1 MISFGTMLAFAAVA
15 LGMVCAPGPN
25 MIYLISRSVTQGKLA
40 GMISLFGVMLAFV
53 VYIVATMMGLSAL
66 FLTVPILYSMIK
78 WAGAVYLL
86 WLAWKAIRPG
96 SGSDRNILEPQS
108 LAIESP
114 KKLFIMGFMTNLLN
128 PKAAVLYVSL
138 LPQFI
143 DPARGSV
150 LMQSATLGLL
160 QISISFIVNLLIIL
174 VASQVVSWFGKR
186 PIWMSIQRWVMASV
200 LTALAARMAFDRK

>member
-1 MISFGTMLAFAAVA
+1 MISFGTMIAFAAVA

-25 MIYLISRSVTQGKLA
+25 MIYLISRSVTQGKVA

-96 SGSDRNILEPQS
+96 SSRNILEPQS

-114 KKLFIMGFMTNLLN
+114 KKLFMMGFMTNLLN

-143 DPARGSV
+143 DPTRGSI
-150 LMQSATLGLL
+150 LGQSATLGLL
-160 QISISFIVNLLIIL
+160 QMSISFIVNLLIIL
-174 VASQVVSWFGKR
+174 VASHVVSWFGKR
-186 PIWMSIQRWVMASV
+186 PIWLSIQRWFMASV

>member
-1 MISFGTMLAFAAVA
+1 MISFGTMIAFAAVA

-25 MIYLISRSVTQGKLA
+25 MIYLISRSVTQGRVA
-40 GMISLFGVMLAFV
+40 GVISLFGVVLAFV

-66 FLTVPILYSMIK
+66 FLTVPVLYTMIK

-96 SGSDRNILEPQS
+96 SDRNILEPQA
-108 LAIESP
+108 LTIESP
-114 KKLFIMGFMTNLLN
+114 KKLFMMGFMTNLLN

-143 DPARGSV
+143 DPTRGSV
-150 LMQSATLGLL
+150 LMQSVTLGLI
-160 QISISFIVNLLIIL
+160 QISISFIINLLIVL

-186 PIWMSIQRWVMASV
+186 PIWLRVQRWVMASV
-200 LTALAARMAFDRK
+200 LTALAARMALDRK

>member
-1 MISFGTMLAFAAVA
+1 MISFGTMIAFAAVA

-25 MIYLISRSVTQGKLA
+25 MIYLISRSVTQGRVA
-40 GMISLFGVMLAFV
+40 GVISLFGVVLAFV

-66 FLTVPILYSMIK
+66 FLTVPVLYTMIK

-96 SGSDRNILEPQS
+96 SDRNILEPQA
-108 LAIESP
+108 LTIESP
-114 KKLFIMGFMTNLLN
+114 KKLFMMGFMTNLLN

-150 LMQSATLGLL
+150 LMQSVTLGLI
-160 QISISFIVNLLIIL
+160 QISISFIINLLIVL

-186 PIWMSIQRWVMASV
+186 PIWLRVQRWVMASV
-200 LTALAARMAFDRK
+200 LTALAARMALDRK

>member
-1 MISFGTMLAFAAVA
+1 MISFGTMIAFAAVA

-25 MIYLISRSVTQGKLA
+25 MIYLISRSVTQGRVA
-40 GMISLFGVMLAFV
+40 GVISLFGVVLAFV

-66 FLTVPILYSMIK
+66 FLTVPMLYTMIK

-96 SGSDRNILEPQS
+96 SDRNILEPQA
-108 LAIESP
+108 LTIESP
-114 KKLFIMGFMTNLLN
+114 KKLFMMGFMTNLLN

-143 DPARGSV
+143 DPTRGSV
-150 LMQSATLGLL
+150 LMQSATLGLI
-160 QISISFIVNLLIIL
+160 QISISFIINLLIVL

-186 PIWMSIQRWVMASV
+186 PIWLRVQRWVMASV
-200 LTALAARMAFDRK
+200 LTALAARMALDRK

>member
-1 MISFGTMLAFAAVA
+1 MISFGTMIAFAAVA

-25 MIYLISRSVTQGKLA
+25 MIYLISRSVTQGKGA
-40 GMISLFGVMLAFV
+40 GVISLFGVMLAFV

-66 FLTVPILYSMIK
+66 FLTVPLIYTMIK
-78 WAGAVYLL
+78 WAGAVYLI

-96 SGSDRNILEPQS
+96 SDRNVLEPQS

-114 KKLFIMGFMTNLLN
+114 KKLFMMGFMTNLLN

-143 DPARGSV
+143 DPTRGSV

>member
-1 MISFGTMLAFAAVA
+1 MDMISFGAMIAFAAVA

-25 MIYLISRSVTQGKLA
+25 MIYLISRSVTQGRVA
-40 GMISLFGVMLAFV
+40 GVISLFGVVLAFV

-66 FLTVPILYSMIK
+66 FLTVPVLYTMIK

-86 WLAWKAIRPG
+86 WLAWKAIR
-96 SGSDRNILEPQS
+96 SGSDRNILEPQA
-108 LAIESP
+108 LTIESP
-114 KKLFIMGFMTNLLN
+114 KKLFMMGFMTNLLN

-150 LMQSATLGLL
+150 LMQSATLGLI
-160 QISISFIVNLLIIL
+160 QISISFIINLLIVL

-186 PIWMSIQRWVMASV
+186 PIWLRVQRWVMASV
-200 LTALAARMAFDRK
+200 LTALAARMALDRK

>member
-1 MISFGTMLAFAAVA
+1 MISFGTMIAFAAVA

-25 MIYLISRSVTQGKLA
+25 MIYLISRSVTQGKVA

-96 SGSDRNILEPQS
+96 SSRNILEPQS

-114 KKLFIMGFMTNLLN
+114 KKLFMMGFMTNLLN

-143 DPARGSV
+143 DPTRGSV
-150 LMQSATLGLL
+150 LGQSATLGLL
-160 QISISFIVNLLIIL
+160 QMSISFIVNLLIIL
-174 VASQVVSWFGKR
+174 VASHVVSWFGKR
-186 PIWMSIQRWVMASV
+186 PIWLSIQRWFMASV

>member
-1 MISFGTMLAFAAVA
+1 MISFGTMIAFAAVA

-25 MIYLISRSVTQGKLA
+25 MIYLISRSVTQGKGA
-40 GMISLFGVMLAFV
+40 GVISLFGVMLAFV

-66 FLTVPILYSMIK
+66 FLTVPLIYTMIK

-96 SGSDRNILEPQS
+96 SDRNVLEPQS

-114 KKLFIMGFMTNLLN
+114 KKLFMMGFMTNLLN

-143 DPARGSV
+143 DPTRGSV

-186 PIWMSIQRWVMASV
+186 PIWMSIQRWIMASV

>member
-1 MISFGTMLAFAAVA
+1 MISFGTMIAFAAVA

-25 MIYLISRSVTQGKLA
+25 MIYLISRSVTQGRVA
-40 GMISLFGVMLAFV
+40 GVISLFGVVLAFV

-66 FLTVPILYSMIK
+66 FLTVPVLYTMIK

-96 SGSDRNILEPQS
+96 SDRNILEPQA
-108 LAIESP
+108 LTIESP
-114 KKLFIMGFMTNLLN
+114 KKLFMMGFMTNLLN

-143 DPARGSV
+143 DPTRGSV
-150 LMQSATLGLL
+150 LMQSATLGLI
-160 QISISFIVNLLIIL
+160 QISISFIINLLIVL

-186 PIWMSIQRWVMASV
+186 PIWLRVQRWVMASV
-200 LTALAARMAFDRK
+200 LTALAARMALDRK

>member
-1 MISFGTMLAFAAVA
+1 MISFGTMIAFAAVA

-86 WLAWKAIRPG
+86 WLAWKAIRP
-96 SGSDRNILEPQS
+96 GSDRNILEPQS

>member
-1 MISFGTMLAFAAVA
+1 MSMISFGTMIAFAAVA

-25 MIYLISRSVTQGKLA
+25 MIYLISRSVTQGKGA
-40 GMISLFGVMLAFV
+40 GVISLFGVMLAFV

-66 FLTVPILYSMIK
+66 FLTVPLIYTMIK

-96 SGSDRNILEPQS
+96 SDRNVLEPQS

-114 KKLFIMGFMTNLLN
+114 KKLFMMGFMTNLLN

-143 DPARGSV
+143 DPTRGSV

-186 PIWMSIQRWVMASV
+186 PIWMSIQRWIMASV

>member
-1 MISFGTMLAFAAVA
+1 MISFGTMIAFVAVA

>member
-1 MISFGTMLAFAAVA
+1 MISFGTMIAFAAVA

-25 MIYLISRSVTQGKLA
+25 MIYLISRSVTQGKVA

-86 WLAWKAIRPG
+86 WLAWKAIRLG
-96 SGSDRNILEPQS
+96 SSRNILEPQS

-114 KKLFIMGFMTNLLN
+114 KKLFMMGFMTNLLN

-143 DPARGSV
+143 DPTRGSV
-150 LMQSATLGLL
+150 LGQSATLGLL
-160 QISISFIVNLLIIL
+160 QMSISFIVNLLIIL
-174 VASQVVSWFGKR
+174 VASHVVSWFGKR
-186 PIWMSIQRWVMASV
+186 PIWLSIQRWFMASV

>member
-1 MISFGTMLAFAAVA
+1 MISFGTMIAFAAVA

-143 DPARGSV
+143 DPAWGSV

>member
-1 MISFGTMLAFAAVA
+1 MISFGTMIAFAAVA

-25 MIYLISRSVTQGKLA
+25 MIYLISRSVTQGRVA
-40 GMISLFGVMLAFV
+40 GVISLFGVVLAFV

-66 FLTVPILYSMIK
+66 FLTVPVLYTMIK

-96 SGSDRNILEPQS
+96 SDRNILEPQA
-108 LAIESP
+108 LKIESP
-114 KKLFIMGFMTNLLN
+114 KKLFMMGFMTNLLN

-150 LMQSATLGLL
+150 LMQSVTLGLI
-160 QISISFIVNLLIIL
+160 QISISFIINLLIVL

-186 PIWMSIQRWVMASV
+186 PIWLRVQRWVMASV
-200 LTALAARMAFDRK
+200 LTALAARMALDRK

>member
-1 MISFGTMLAFAAVA
+1 MLSWATMIAFAAVA

-40 GMISLFGVMLAFV
+40 GMISLFGVMLAFG
-53 VYIVATMMGLSAL
+53 VYIIATMMGLSAL

-96 SGSDRNILEPQS
+96 SDRNIMEPQS

-200 LTALAARMAFDRK
+200 LTALAARMALDRK

>member
-1 MISFGTMLAFAAVA
+1 MDMISFGTMIAFAAVA

-25 MIYLISRSVTQGKLA
+25 MIYLISRSVTQGRVA
-40 GMISLFGVMLAFV
+40 GVISLFGVVLAFV

-66 FLTVPILYSMIK
+66 FLTVPVLYTMIK

-96 SGSDRNILEPQS
+96 SDRNILEPQA
-108 LAIESP
+108 LTIESP
-114 KKLFIMGFMTNLLN
+114 KKLFMMGFMTNLLN

-150 LMQSATLGLL
+150 LMQSATLGLI
-160 QISISFIVNLLIIL
+160 QISISFIINLLIVL

-186 PIWMSIQRWVMASV
+186 PIWLRVQRWVMASV
-200 LTALAARMAFDRK
+200 LTALAARMALDRK

>member
-1 MISFGTMLAFAAVA
+1 MISFGTMIAFAAVA

-25 MIYLISRSVTQGKLA
+25 MIYLISRSVTQGRVA
-40 GMISLFGVMLAFV
+40 GVISLFGVVLAFV

-66 FLTVPILYSMIK
+66 FLTVPVLYTMIK

-96 SGSDRNILEPQS
+96 SDRNILEPQA
-108 LAIESP
+108 LTIESP
-114 KKLFIMGFMTNLLN
+114 KKLFMMGFMTNLLN

-150 LMQSATLGLL
+150 LMQSATLGLI
-160 QISISFIVNLLIIL
+160 QISISFIINLLIVL

-186 PIWMSIQRWVMASV
+186 PIWLRVQRWVMASV
-200 LTALAARMAFDRK
+200 LTALAARMALDRK

>member
-1 MISFGTMLAFAAVA
+1 MISFGTMIAFAAVA

-25 MIYLISRSVTQGKLA
+25 MIYLISRSVTQGKVA

-96 SGSDRNILEPQS
+96 SSRNILEPQS

-114 KKLFIMGFMTNLLN
+114 KKLFMMGFMTNLLN

-143 DPARGSV
+143 DPTRGSV
-150 LMQSATLGLL
+150 LGQSATLGLL
-160 QISISFIVNLLIIL
+160 QISISFIVNLLIVL

-186 PIWMSIQRWVMASV
+186 PIWMRVQRWVMASV

>member
-1 MISFGTMLAFAAVA
+1 MSMISFGAMIAFAAVA
-15 LGMVCAPGPN
+15 LGMVCSPGPN
-25 MIYLISRSVTQGKLA
+25 MIYLISRSVTQGRVA
-40 GMISLFGVMLAFV
+40 GIISLFGVMLAFI

-66 FLTVPILYSMIK
+66 FLTVPVLYTIIK

-96 SGSDRNILEPQS
+96 SDRNILEPQA
-108 LAIESP
+108 LTIESP
-114 KKLFIMGFMTNLLN
+114 KKLFMMGFMTNLLN

-150 LMQSATLGLL
+150 LMQSATLGLI
-160 QISISFIVNLLIIL
+160 QISISFIINLLIIL
-174 VASQVVSWFGKR
+174 VASQVVSWLGKR
-186 PIWMSIQRWVMASV
+186 PFWMSIQRWVMASV
-200 LTALAARMAFDRK
+200 LTALAARMALDRK

>member
-1 MISFGTMLAFAAVA
+1 MISFGTMIAFAAVA

-25 MIYLISRSVTQGKLA
+25 MIYLISRSVTQGRVA
-40 GMISLFGVMLAFV
+40 GVISLFGVVLAFV

-66 FLTVPILYSMIK
+66 FLTVPMLYTMIK

-96 SGSDRNILEPQS
+96 SDRNILEPQA
-108 LAIESP
+108 LTIESP
-114 KKLFIMGFMTNLLN
+114 KKLFMMGFMTNLLN

-150 LMQSATLGLL
+150 LMQSATLGLI
-160 QISISFIVNLLIIL
+160 QISISFIINLLIVL

-186 PIWMSIQRWVMASV
+186 PIWLRVQRWVMASV
-200 LTALAARMAFDRK
+200 LTALAARMALDRK

>member
-1 MISFGTMLAFAAVA
+1 MISFGTMIAFAAVA

-25 MIYLISRSVTQGKLA
+25 MIYLISRSVTQGKVA

-96 SGSDRNILEPQS
+96 SSRNILEPQS

-114 KKLFIMGFMTNLLN
+114 KKLFMMGFMTNLLN

-143 DPARGSV
+143 DPTRGSI
-150 LMQSATLGLL
+150 LGQSATLGLL
-160 QISISFIVNLLIIL
+160 QMSISFIVNLLIIL
-174 VASQVVSWFGKR
+174 VASHVVSWLGKR
-186 PIWMSIQRWVMASV
+186 PIWLSIQRWFMASV